1 LGVVAIGGGL
11 LWISTWT
18 EQTPTILRVAA
29 LFVQG
34 IGSGLFQ
41 LGYSDTVT
49 AALPVRDRGVA
60 GSLVLL
66 TRTMGT
72 VTAASVVWM
81 VFAILNTGHG
91 FVEAF
96 QQTFQFAAML
106 ALAAAALLAV
116 SPPIRQ
122 GPPADMPG

>member
-1 LGVVAIGGGL
+1 LGVATIGAGL

-49 AALPVRDRGVA
+49 AALPLRDRGVA

-66 TRTMGT
+66 TRTLGT
-72 VTAASVVWM
+72 VTAASLVWM
-81 VFAILNTGHG
+81 VFAILNASGG
-91 FVEAF
+91 FLDAF
-96 QQTFQFAAML
+96 QQTFQLAAML

-116 SPPIRQ
+116 SPHIKQ
-122 GPPADMPG
+122 GPPADAPS